1 MPCNINRAS
10 YISLLL
16 LQKGSSCEWIS
27 IYSNKHFSLSAKKSL
42 LDFIIFSALLKP
54 FLPGHLSIFFIRVQE
69 GSPFLALPHKRTII
83 LVVLQY
89 THSTGFNTFHE
100 GTEMECRQYL
110 KWWLGT
116 KPGLWAAA
124 PFSLPPIFPSS
135 ARSSRGASLYSAF
148 PQSLAA
154 VASVPFSCFS
164 ALLYSSFFSR
174 TRRHFCSA
182 LLLTLM
188 IFGIL
193 TTTAEMQ
200 GNEDKHSRETA
211 FIFLNTRFV
220 LRIFLL
226 QQYFPIRGN
235 SL

>member
-182 LLLTLM
+182 LLPISNLDDTWDSDYYCRDAGKWGQAFKRNSFYLFKYSFCTAHFLTS
-188 IFGIL
+188 
-193 TTTAEMQ
+193 T
-200 GNEDKHSRETA
+200 
-211 FIFLNTRFV
+211 V
-220 LRIFLL
+220 
-226 QQYFPIRGN
+226 FPN
-235 SL
+235 

>member
-1 MPCNINRAS
+1 MPYNINRAS
-10 YISLLL
+10 YISLL

-27 IYSNKHFSLSAKKSL
+27 IYSNKHLSLSAKKSL

-54 FLPGHLSIFFIRVQE
+54 FLPGHLSVFFIRVQE

-89 THSTGFNTFHE
+89 THSMGFNIFHE
-100 GTEMECRQYL
+100 GTETECRQYL

-164 ALLYSSFFSR
+164 ALLYSFFSG
-174 TRRHFCSA
+174 TKRHFCSA
-182 LLLTLM
+182 LLPITNPDDIWDSDYYCRDAGKWGQALKRYSFYLLKYSFCTAYFLTS
-188 IFGIL
+188 
-193 TTTAEMQ
+193 T
-200 GNEDKHSRETA
+200 
-211 FIFLNTRFV
+211 V
-220 LRIFLL
+220 
-226 QQYFPIRGN
+226 FPN
-235 SL
+235 